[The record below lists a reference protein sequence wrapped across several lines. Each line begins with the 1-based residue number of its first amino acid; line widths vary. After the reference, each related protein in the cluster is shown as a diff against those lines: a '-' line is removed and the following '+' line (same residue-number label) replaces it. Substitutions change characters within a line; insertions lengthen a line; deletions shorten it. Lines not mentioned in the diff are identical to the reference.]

1 MSGKDLTAEEIRAE
15 HLGEVDQRAHWLYLV
30 AVLVGGVL
38 LMLGLIALLGS
49 TG

>member
-1 MSGKDLTAEEIRAE
+1 MSEKDLSADDIRSE
-15 HLGEVDQRAHWLYLV
+15 HLGEVDQRAHWLFLFG
-30 AVLVGGVL
+30 VLLGGCL